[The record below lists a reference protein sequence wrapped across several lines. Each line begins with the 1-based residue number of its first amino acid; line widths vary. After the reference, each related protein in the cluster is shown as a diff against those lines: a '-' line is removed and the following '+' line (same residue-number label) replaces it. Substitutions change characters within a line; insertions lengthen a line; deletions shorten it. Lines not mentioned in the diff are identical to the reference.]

1 MQGICSESI
10 KSLCWRECLSVLR
23 VSKSCWLLPLTML
36 ILSINQPAF
45 SQENTHFATELRP
58 LLQQFCWDCH
68 SAGDAEGGIAFDRY
82 VDSAEIQ
89 SDFELWEKVIR
100 LVKERQMPPADA
112 AEIDNESLQR
122 IVNGIEYELSQFDC
136 SVETRPGR
144 VTIQRLNKAEY
155 NNTIRDLTGL
165 ELQLANDFPS
175 DDVGNGFDNIGDV
188 LSLPPILLEKY
199 LEAAETIAEA
209 IWSNEEVRNRVFSI
223 KPKSE
228 SLEDQV
234 AAATENVR
242 LFATK
247 AFRRP
252 LAEEELQKLF
262 QLMRAT
268 WQRDGSDS
276 EIMQTV
282 TIAIL
287 SSPNFIFRVEDDSN
301 DRLDQENEDPI
312 TRRLNDYELAS
323 RLSYFLWSSMPDDR
337 LFDLASRGE
346 LQDPATLV
354 SEAKRMLKDT
364 KANALVDNFAGQWLQ
379 LRDVE
384 RLTPDPG
391 RFPTYTKDLGIA
403 MRRETEEFFRRVVRH
418 DRSILDFLD
427 ADYTYINEPLAKHYG
442 IEGVKGEEF
451 REVSL
456 QGGRRGILTHASIL
470 TLTSNP
476 TRTSPVKRGKWI
488 LENILDEPPP
498 PPPSDV
504 PELEEG
510 AETLG
515 SLREQMEQ
523 HRANPA
529 CAVCHR
535 TMDAIGFGLENF
547 DAIGVWRDRDGK
559 EQINASGQLPG
570 NKQFEGA
577 SELMAILAQEK
588 KEAFARCLTE
598 KILTYALGRGL
609 VSFDRCVVNDAVSE
623 LERNDYRFSALVAAV
638 VTSDAFTKR
647 EVIAR

>member
-1 MQGICSESI
+1 
-10 KSLCWRECLSVLR
+10 
-23 VSKSCWLLPLTML
+23 ML

-418 DRSILDFLD
+418 DRSILDFLN
-427 ADYTYINEPLAKHYG
+427 ANYTYINEPLAKHYG